1 VSAPAITAA
10 PGAPRARRAKPLPWL
25 EPGVLVGGLTPLL
38 SIAQRAATGELGADP
53 IAQALNELGLVA
65 LVFLVASLACT
76 PAKILFGWTWPLRI
90 RRMLGVFAAVYAA
103 LHVLTYVVLDQG
115 FDWSAILKD
124 VLERKFIFVGAATF
138 VLLVPL
144 ALTST
149 NGAVRRLGFAR
160 WKRLHRL
167 AYAAGVLGVVHF
179 FLRVK
184 KDVSEPQAYG
194 IALATL
200 FLVRVAIWLRDRE
213 AQRPQR
219 SPIR

>member
-1 VSAPAITAA
+1 MHAPAVAAA
-10 PGAPRARRAKPLPWL
+10 PALPRARRAKPLPWL
-25 EPGVLVGGLTPLL
+25 EPGVFIGALTPLV
-38 SIAQRAATGELGADP
+38 SIAQRAAMGELGADP

-90 RRMLGVFAAVYAA
+90 RRMLGVFAAGYAT
-103 LHVLTYVVLDQG
+103 LHVITYVVLDQG
-115 FDWSAILKD
+115 FDWSAILED

-138 VLLVPL
+138 VLLMPL

-200 FLVRVAIWLRDRE
+200 LLVRVVIALRDRS
-213 AQRPQR
+213 ARQRQR

>member
-1 VSAPAITAA
+1 MSAPAVSAA
-10 PGAPRARRAKPLPWL
+10 PSASRARRARPLPWL
-25 EPGVLVGGLTPLL
+25 EPGVFVGALTPLL
-38 SIAQRAATGELGADP
+38 SIAQRAAMGELGADP

-76 PAKILFGWTWPLRI
+76 PTKILLGWTWPLRI

-103 LHVLTYVVLDQG
+103 LHVVTYVTLDQG
-115 FDWSAILKD
+115 FDWSAIVED

-144 ALTST
+144 SLTST
-149 NGAVRRLGFAR
+149 KGAVRRLGFAR

-200 FLVRVAIWLRDRE
+200 LLVRVVIALRDRD
-213 AQRPQR
+213 ARRRQR